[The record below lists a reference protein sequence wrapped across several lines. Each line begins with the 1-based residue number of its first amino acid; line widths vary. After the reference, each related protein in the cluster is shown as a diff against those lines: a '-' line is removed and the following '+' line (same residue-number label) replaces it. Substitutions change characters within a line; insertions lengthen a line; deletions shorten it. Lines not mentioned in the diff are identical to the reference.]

1 MSDALSDAGAARRA
15 LEDLLETDAPAL
27 RASLPP
33 GFADAA
39 ERYVELLLEANA
51 RLNLTRIVD
60 PAEVARL
67 HLLDALSVL
76 PLLDALA
83 PRRALDLGTG
93 GGVPG
98 MVLALA
104 RPDMSWTL
112 VDSVRRKADAVRGF
126 TDALGMHNV
135 TVIAERA
142 EALGR
147 GVTHREQFDLVAARA
162 CAALPV
168 LAEYAL
174 PLIRVGGALVAWKG
188 PIQPD
193 ELRAGRAAAT
203 QLGGGDLEVQPAR
216 IAALGDHQI
225 VSIRKVGPTPQR
237 FPRRPGQPTRRP
249 LG

>member
-1 MSDALSDAGAARRA
+1 LSEALSDAGAARLA
-15 LEDLLETDAPAL
+15 LDGLLETDALAV

-39 ERYVELLLEANA
+39 QRYVELLLEANA
-51 RLNLTRIVD
+51 RLNLTRIVEPD
-60 PAEVARL
+60 DVARL
-67 HLLDALSVL
+67 HLLDALGVL

-83 PRRALDLGTG
+83 PTRALDLGTG

-98 MVLALA
+98 VVLALA
-104 RPDMSWTL
+104 RPDVSWTL
-112 VDSVRRKADAVRGF
+112 VDSVRKKADAVRGF
-126 TDALGMHNV
+126 ADALGLRNV

-142 EALGR
+142 ESLGR
-147 GVTHREQFDLVAARA
+147 DMAHREKFDFVAARA

-174 PLIRVGGALVAWKG
+174 PLIRLGGTLVAWKG

-193 ELRAGRAAAT
+193 ELRAGRAAAAR
-203 QLGGGDLEVQPAR
+203 LGGGTPEIRATGIP
-216 IAALGDHQI
+216 ALGDHQF
-225 VSIRKVGPTPQR
+225 VTVRKLGPTPEH
-237 FPRRPGQPTRRP
+237 FPRRDGEPTRRP